1 MHKLNFFL
9 QLTEKQP
16 CEGSGGKAAQVSP
29 TQAAEA
35 GMNHDAKLLRGSLS
49 VDVPAAWHDGSSPP
63 FSSSPPCVSCVGS
76 QREREA
82 TVLPDFAVGWSHCK
96 SHVCGV
102 PVMGVLRLP
111 SVGLEEITSFLD
123 LWHLTATRRDKNAF
137 GLSLC
142 R

>member
-1 MHKLNFFL
+1 M
-9 QLTEKQP
+9 
-16 CEGSGGKAAQVSP
+16 
-29 TQAAEA
+29 
-35 GMNHDAKLLRGSLS
+35 
-49 VDVPAAWHDGSSPP
+49 
-63 FSSSPPCVSCVGS
+63 
-76 QREREA
+76 
-82 TVLPDFAVGWSHCK
+82 LPDFAVGWSHCK
-96 SHVCGV
+96 SRVCGV